1 MHSND
6 TFVLKILV
14 CVFVFSAIIVCATAQ
29 DGRTSTL
36 EANVSLGFQ
45 VYLAPFARVDT
56 AAACRDICVKD
67 TRCEGWTYYHTDY
80 QDTMAGSEAL
90 PRMCIVG
97 ALIIERIVNMPARTS
112 GQIR

>member
-1 MHSND
+1 MHSNGIS
-6 TFVLKILV
+6 VLTILV
-14 CVFVFSAIIVCATAQ
+14 CAFVSSAIIVCARAQ

-36 EANVSLGFQ
+36 EASVSLEFQ
-45 VYLAPFARVDT
+45 VYFAPFAQVDT

-67 TRCEGWTYYHTDY
+67 TRCEGWTYYHSDY
-80 QDTMAGSEAL
+80 QDTMAGSQAL

-97 ALIIERIVNMPARTS
+97 ALIKERIVNMPGRTS